1 MQEKIVK
8 FVEDLKNRRMSL
20 DSLDEASTRQAVI
33 GRILHLLGWDIFNVD
48 EVIPEYP
55 VGDTKID
62 YALKTGRYND
72 KLFIEVKRI
81 REDLARHQEQLL

>member
-1 MQEKIVK
+1 M
-8 FVEDLKNRRMSL
+8 
-20 DSLDEASTRQAVI
+20 
-33 GRILHLLGWDIFNVD
+33 GWDIFNVD

-72 KLFIEVKRI
+72 KAFIEVKRI
-81 REDLARHQEQLL
+81 REDLERHQEQLLGYCFKEGVNFAILTNGIIW